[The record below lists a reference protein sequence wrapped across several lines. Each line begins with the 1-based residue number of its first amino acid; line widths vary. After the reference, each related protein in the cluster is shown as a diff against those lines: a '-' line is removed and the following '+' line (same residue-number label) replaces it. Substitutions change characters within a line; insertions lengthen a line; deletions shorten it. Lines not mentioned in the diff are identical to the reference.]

1 MKHLQKVDLETLAFD
16 ECRFQ
21 LKSLIHNSNL
31 CAGGNQIGQC
41 SGDSGGLLIY
51 DENQVGIVSWSLK
64 TCASK
69 PGVFTNVSYYLQWIK
84 KVIKEL

>member
-1 MKHLQKVDLETLAFD
+1 MNNLQKVDLKSLALH
-16 ECRFQ
+16 ECRSQ

-41 SGDSGGLLIY
+41 SGDSGGPLIY
-51 DENQVGIVSWSLK
+51 DKKQIGIVSWSLK
-64 TCASK
+64 PCASK
-69 PGVFTNVSYYLQWIK
+69 PGVFTNVSYYLKWIK